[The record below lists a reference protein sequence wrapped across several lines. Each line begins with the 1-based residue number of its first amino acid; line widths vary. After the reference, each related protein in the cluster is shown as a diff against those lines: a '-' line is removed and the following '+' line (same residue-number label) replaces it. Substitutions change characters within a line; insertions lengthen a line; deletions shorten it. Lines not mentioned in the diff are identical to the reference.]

1 MIVKRGLWLAL
12 AGVVPGIAIAYAVGR
27 SFEALLAGVRPYDGT
42 TFGVAVALA
51 VVMTVA
57 GTLVPTLR
65 ALRVN
70 PIAALRT
77 E

>member
-1 MIVKRGLWLAL
+1 MIVKRGLWLASR
-12 AGVVPGIAIAYAVGR
+12 ASGIAIACAVGR
-27 SFEALLAGVRPYDGT
+27 SFEALLAGVQPYDGT
-42 TFGVAVALA
+42 TFGVAVGLA
-51 VVMTVA
+51 VMMTVA

-70 PIAALRT
+70 PITAVRA

>member
-1 MIVKRGLWLAL
+1 
-12 AGVVPGIAIAYAVGR
+12 
-27 SFEALLAGVRPYDGT
+27 LLAGVQPYDGT
-42 TFGVAVALA
+42 TFGVAVGLA
-51 VVMTVA
+51 VMMTVA

-70 PIAALRT
+70 PITAVRA

>member
-1 MIVKRGLWLAL
+1 V
-12 AGVVPGIAIAYAVGR
+12 AVG
-27 SFEALLAGVRPYDGT
+27 
-42 TFGVAVALA
+42 LA
-51 VVMTVA
+51 VMMTVA

-70 PIAALRT
+70 PITALRA